1 MKLILKRALVSAL
14 AAACFASV
22 SGALAATDPNALLQ
36 LVDYVGVDY
45 SGAVA
50 GGEIVSPAEYA
61 EMQEFAARIG
71 AAAAELPESGAKG
84 ELTDLAAKL
93 EEQVETRVESAAVA
107 ATTREIRNLVMRA
120 YPAALT
126 PRVPP
131 DLSAAAAQFQATCAA
146 CHGADGRGDGPAA
159 ANLDP
164 KPTDFHDAARQKQR
178 SLYGLYNTI
187 TLGVDGTSMTSFS
200 QLSDS
205 ERWGLAFYVGGLGT
219 DEQTLAAG
227 EAAFAGGARLTLKE
241 AVTRAPDELEGDQ
254 AALVLWLRGHPE
266 RLFSDRADPIQAT
279 IAGVTRSAAAYAAGD
294 RDGAA
299 SLAVSAYLDGFELAE
314 AALRNVDAAL
324 VAQVE
329 DAMVRYRAAIGAG
342 AAAADIEQRAG
353 EITALLDRA
362 QRALEERS
370 LSPSLAFLSA
380 LLILLRE
387 GLEAILVL
395 AAVTAFLVRTG
406 RRDALRYLH
415 YGWVGALALGGMT
428 WAAATWVVE
437 ISGAMREV
445 TEGITALVAAVILF
459 YVGFWMHNKMHAQR
473 WNRFL
478 KEKVEGAL
486 HGRGA
491 WGIAFIAFI
500 AVYREVFETVLFYEA
515 LWAQV
520 DASAHMSVFAGALAA
535 AAGLVVLTW
544 AIFRFGLRLPL
555 KQFFAISSA
564 VMFVLAFVFTGKGI
578 AALQEAGKVG
588 ITPVPFPRIDLLGIY
603 PTLETLAAQLALVLI
618 GVALVWRDRRTR
630 MRAQSAGVEAEET
643 EETEETAEPRK
654 PLRAETAESA
664 ESAQR
669 P

>member
-1 MKLILKRALVSAL
+1 MKALLKRVCLGGF
-14 AAACFASV
+14 AAACLAWAC
-22 SGALAATDPNALLQ
+22 GAFAATDPNALLQ

-50 GGEIVSPAEYA
+50 GGEIVSSSEYA
-61 EMQEFAARIG
+61 EMQEFASRIG
-71 AAAAELPESGAKG
+71 TAAAELPQSDAKSR
-84 ELTDLAAKL
+84 LDALAANLKGQI
-93 EEQVETRVESAAVA
+93 EAKAEPDAVA

-120 YPAALT
+120 YPTVLT

-131 DLSAAAAQFQATCAA
+131 DLAAAAAVFKSTCAA
-146 CHGADGRGDGPAA
+146 CHGAEGRGNGPAA
-159 ANLDP
+159 EKLDP
-164 KPTDFHDAARQKQR
+164 KPTNFHDAARQEQR

-187 TLGVDGTSMTSFS
+187 TLGVDGTSMASFS

-205 ERWGLAFYVGGLGT
+205 ERWGLAFYVGALGAS
-219 DEQTLAAG
+219 DETLAAG
-227 EAAFAGGARLTLKE
+227 AAAFAGGERLSLRE
-241 AVTRAPDELEGDQ
+241 AVTRAPDELQGDE
-254 AALVLWLRGHPE
+254 AALALWLRQHPD
-266 RLFSDRADPIQAT
+266 RLFSGRADPIQAT
-279 IAGVTRSAAAYAAGD
+279 ITGVTQSAAAYAAGD
-294 RDGAA
+294 HARAA

-314 AALRNVDAAL
+314 AALRNVNASL
-324 VAQVE
+324 VTQVE
-329 DAMVRYRAAIGAG
+329 DAMVGYRAAIGSGAG
-342 AAAADIEQRAG
+342 ADEIERRADA
-353 EITALLDRA
+353 ITALLDRA
-362 QRALEERS
+362 QGALEEKS

-406 RRDALRYLH
+406 RRDALTYLH
-415 YGWVGALALGGMT
+415 YGWVGALALGALT

-445 TEGITALVAAVILF
+445 TEGITALVAAGILF

-486 HGRGA
+486 SGRGA

-535 AAGLVVLTW
+535 AVGLVALTW
-544 AIFRFGLRLPL
+544 GIFRFGLRLPL
-555 KQFFAISSA
+555 KQFFAISAA

-578 AALQEAGKVG
+578 AALQEAGKIW
-588 ITPVPFPRIDLLGIY
+588 ITPVSFPRIDLLGIY

-618 GVALVWRDRRTR
+618 GAALVWRDRRTR
-630 MRAQSAGVEAEET
+630 ISPQSVGAGA
-643 EETEETAEPRK
+643 P
-654 PLRAETAESA
+654 
-664 ESAQR
+664 
-669 P
+669 